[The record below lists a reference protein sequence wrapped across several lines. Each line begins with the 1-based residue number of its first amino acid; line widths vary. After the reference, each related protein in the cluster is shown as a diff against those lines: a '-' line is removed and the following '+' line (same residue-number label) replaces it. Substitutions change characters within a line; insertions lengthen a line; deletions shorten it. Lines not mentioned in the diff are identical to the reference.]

1 MKSISTL
8 LLFVFSF
15 SVVFGQKVEP
25 SFKEHFCSKI
35 KKNQIY
41 QFKDVTKTLLMNQYD
56 VKFYKLDI
64 NLERTSVAISGNV
77 TIGAEVQLTALDTFA
92 FELDDVLLIDSIKI
106 NNTLRTFSRAAN
118 QVFVP
123 VTPILP
129 SGSSFTAQ
137 IFYHGTPTSGGFFA
151 GITHTT
157 SGTWGNEVVFTLSE
171 PFNAYQWWPC
181 KQDLTDKADSAYIF
195 VTTSN
200 QNKVGSNGILTASVP
215 VAGNKIRYEWKT
227 RYPIDYYLIS
237 VSVAKY
243 IDYTIYAHPAGTT
256 DSVRIQNYLYDNTH
270 NPSVL
275 STFQTSINQTADFI
289 ELYSDLFGLYPFINE
304 KYGHSM
310 APLGGGMEHQ
320 TMTTLG
326 MFNFDLVCHE
336 LGHQWWGDY
345 VTCGTWSDIW
355 LNEGFATYCEYL
367 AKQNLDPGT
376 AQQWLTDVHTSV
388 MSAADG
394 SVYIPAAQTTDV
406 NRIFDS
412 RLSYDKGG
420 AIIHQMRFETQND
433 TLFFQTLKNFQ
444 SQYGYSTAI
453 GLDFKSVLETT
464 TGINFTDNF
473 NQWYFGEGYPTY
485 NIIWNQV
492 ADTVTF
498 TATQTT
504 SMPSITSLFKMLMEY
519 KLNSASGDTLIKVY
533 QTANTNTFK
542 IHTHKA
548 ISGMVVD
555 PNDWVINKVGSII
568 VGTENIENP
577 MFFSIGPNPVQDYVF
592 VFIENN
598 SNFEKYISVYD
609 ITGRELI
616 KYNTSQNSTK
626 INLSELSNGYYLI
639 KVTDGKNSYSKKII
653 KL

>member
-1 MKSISTL
+1 MKS
-8 LLFVFSF
+8 LFKLFLITFSF
-15 SVVFGQKVEP
+15 STIFGQKVEN
-25 SFKEHFCSKI
+25 SSKDHFCSQI
-35 KKNQIY
+35 KKNGIY
-41 QFKDVTKTLLMNQYD
+41 QFKDVKKTLLMNKYD

-77 TIGAEVQLTALDTFA
+77 TIDAVVQLTALDTFA

-106 NNTLRTFSRAAN
+106 NNSIKTYNRATN

-123 VTPILP
+123 VSPALTV
-129 SGSSFTAQ
+129 GSTVTAQ
-137 IFYHGTPTSGGFFA
+137 IYYHGTPNSGGFFS

-157 SGTWGNEVVFTLSE
+157 SFTWGNEVVFTLSE

-200 QNKVGSNGILTASVP
+200 QNKVGSNGVLTATVP
-215 VAGNKIRYEWKT
+215 IAGNKMRYEWKT

-237 VSVAKY
+237 ASVAKY
-243 IDYTIYAHPAGTT
+243 IDYTIYAHPTGTS

-270 NPSVL
+270 VPSVL
-275 STFQTSINQTADFI
+275 TTFQTSIDQTADFI

-336 LGHQWWGDY
+336 LGHQWWGDF
-345 VTCGTWSDIW
+345 VTCGTWNDIW
-355 LNEGFATYCEYL
+355 LNEGFASYCEYL

-376 AQQWLTDVHTSV
+376 AQQWLTDTHSST
-388 MSAADG
+388 MSAVDG
-394 SVYIPAAQTTDV
+394 SVYVPMASITDI

-420 AIIHQMRFETQND
+420 DIIHQIRFELQND
-433 TLFFQTLKNFQ
+433 SLFFQSLKNFQ
-444 SQYGYSTAI
+444 TQYGFSTAT
-453 GLDFKSVLETT
+453 GLDFKSVVETT
-464 TGINFTDNF
+464 SGMNFTDYF

-485 NIIWNQV
+485 NIVWNQI
-492 ADTVTF
+492 ADTVIF

-504 SMPSITSLFKMLMEY
+504 SMPSVTPLFKMLMEY
-519 KLNSASGDTLIKVY
+519 KLNSPSGDTLIRVY
-533 QTANTNTFK
+533 QTANVNTFK
-542 IHTHKA
+542 IHTSKT
-548 ISGMVVD
+548 ITGMAVD
-555 PNDWVINKVGSII
+555 PNDWVINKVGTI
-568 VGTENIENP
+568 VIGIENVENP
-577 MFFSIGPNPVQDYVF
+577 VYFTTGPNPVEDFVF
-592 VFIENN
+592 VYFENN
-598 SNFEKYISVYD
+598 ISKSTEIKVCD
-609 ITGRELI
+609 ITGRELMKVYAI
-616 KYNTSQNSTK
+616 QNSTK
-626 INLSELSNGYYLI
+626 IDLSNLKSGFYMI
-639 KVTDGKNSYSKKII
+639 NVSDGNNVYSKRIV